1 MFRKYC
7 FARIVVRQKK
17 AGNNDSNFVRYSL
30 DVEHIEPDFE
40 QRLQQVLSALR
51 CIGNLA
57 ETGPIKQKER

>member
-7 FARIVVRQKK
+7 SARIVVHQKK
-17 AGNNDSNFVRYSL
+17 VGNNHSNCVRYSP
-30 DVEHIEPDFE
+30 DVEHNEPDFE

-57 ETGPIKQKER
+57 ETSPIEQKER